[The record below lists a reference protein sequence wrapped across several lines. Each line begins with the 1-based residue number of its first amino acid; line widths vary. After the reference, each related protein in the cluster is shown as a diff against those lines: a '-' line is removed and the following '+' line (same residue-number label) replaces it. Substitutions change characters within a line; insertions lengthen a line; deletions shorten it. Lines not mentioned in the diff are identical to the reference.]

1 MGPVHK
7 SIIGALLLTA
17 SATAPAAH
25 AQSNSVK
32 GLSPQTRALIAEV
45 SKFGDGD
52 PSRDPEGDLVKLAE
66 LRKRIEADRAFPV
79 EELGS
84 LESATGAGHFYA
96 RRYAKAVEHY
106 KIAARHFEQAKAAP
120 SELAGLYSNMGTI
133 LSSLTRYDEAEAYH
147 RQALAIRETLEG
159 KRGASVASSLFGIG
173 YVYYRTGRI
182 EESIPLLR
190 ESVEQQLEFLKPDNP
205 LIVVRMTSLASV
217 LSRSGREAEGL
228 KVARRAEEIGRKNLG
243 EKHPTYAIAL
253 HNLGTALVEN
263 GNYSEAVPMMREA
276 LRVRVATIGETASG
290 TALSLRNLSTAL
302 KKSGAIAEAEELSRK
317 AAEIFARS
325 GETDSPQALAT
336 LYYELADFAALRGDW
351 TAYDRFAVDALAEV
365 DKKLTESNFERARL
379 HLQHAERQGERGKA
393 AEALAIAERWVPVMQ
408 KALIASHVDRIW
420 AEMLLASLR
429 QTVTPSPGWDLADNA
444 MGRLSAKLANIAV
457 SDRQLVREAETNRK
471 SALLYFETALRA
483 GDHDRAFAALQ
494 LVNISDLAIGQQ
506 YASDTGRSGREGEAA
521 GPAGMRRNLLDL
533 ARRLSQ
539 AQGQH
544 DIALQARQT
553 EKVAAIAA
561 EVIRLEGQVKAAEA
575 NLQARFPNFVMRYR
589 PSPVTLAQFRA
600 TLSDSETLLAPVEG
614 PRGTTVVSITRAGM
628 AWHRADVSR
637 SVSELRRAIEDPA
650 AGLGPFPYADAE
662 KLYRALFPKGVKP
675 GSHVLFHGGGALA
688 SLPLPLLLTRKYTGD
703 LRRAPWLLHRA
714 SFQVVG
720 NLALRKLTA
729 PAAGS
734 KDGDMVIGIGGVDL
748 PPASERRLAIA
759 GLFRSGSPEAA
770 SINALP
776 ALPNAARELRAIA
789 EALPGENDLLLI
801 GADAREERLKSADL
815 SKARIIAFATH
826 GLVAGEVR
834 DLWEPALL
842 VGTSGPESGEDGLLG
857 AHEIAQLKLS
867 ADWVILSACNTSSG
881 DRRDG
886 PVYSGLATA
895 FAQAGAKA
903 LLLSHW
909 QVRDDAAAVLSVET
923 VRGTGRGLGRAEALR
938 RAQLALLADRKVAD
952 SGHPAIWAPFI
963 IVEN

>member
-7 SIIGALLLTA
+7 SIIGALLLGLA
-17 SATAPAAH
+17 ATAPAAL
-25 AQSNSVK
+25 AQSYSVK
-32 GLSPQTRALIAEV
+32 GLSPQTKALIAEV
-45 SKFGDGD
+45 AKFGAGD
-52 PSRDPEGDLVKLAE
+52 PSRDPEGDLVKLAD
-66 LRKRIEADRAFPV
+66 LRKRIEADRAFPE
-79 EELGS
+79 EELGN

-96 RRYAKAVEHY
+96 RRYAKAVDHY
-106 KIAARHFEQAKAAP
+106 EIAARHFEQAKAAP
-120 SELAGLYSNMGTI
+120 SELAGLYANMGTI
-133 LSSLTRYDEAEAYH
+133 LSSLARYDEAETYH
-147 RQALAIRETLEG
+147 RRALAIREKLEG
-159 KRGASVASSLFGIG
+159 KRGPMVASSLFGIG
-173 YVYYRTGRI
+173 YVYFRTGRI

-190 ESVEQQLEFLKPDNP
+190 DSVDQQLEFLKPDNP

-243 EKHPTYAIAL
+243 EKHPTYAIAV
-253 HNLGTALVEN
+253 HNLGTALIEN

-276 LRVRVATIGETASG
+276 LRIRVATIGETASG

-302 KKSGAIAEAEELSRK
+302 KKTGATAEAEELSRK
-317 AAEIFARS
+317 AAEIFAKS
-325 GETDSPQALAT
+325 GETDTPQALAT
-336 LYYELADFAALRGDW
+336 LYYELADFAALRSDW
-351 TAYDRFAVDALAEV
+351 TAYDRLAADALAEG
-365 DKKLTESNFERARL
+365 DKKLAESNFERARL
-379 HLQHAERQGERGKA
+379 HLQHAERLGERGKT
-393 AEALAIAERWVPVMQ
+393 AEALASAERWVPVMQ
-408 KALIASHVDRIW
+408 KALIPSHSDRIW
-420 AEMLLASLR
+420 AEMLLSSLR
-429 QTVTPSPGWDLADNA
+429 QKGAASPTAPSWDLADNA

-457 SDRQLVREAETNRK
+457 SDRQLVREAETNRR
-471 SALLYFETALRA
+471 SALLYFETALAA
-483 GDHDRAFAALQ
+483 GDQDRAFAALQ

-506 YASDTGRSGREGEAA
+506 FASDASASGREGEASRL
-521 GPAGMRRNLLDL
+521 RRNLLDL
-533 ARRLSQ
+533 ARRRSQ
-539 AQGQH
+539 VQGQH

-553 EKVAAIAA
+553 EKVTAIAA
-561 EVIRLEGQVKAAEA
+561 EVTRLEGQVKAAEA
-575 NLQARFPNFVMRYR
+575 DLQARFPEFVLRYR
-589 PSPVTLAQFRA
+589 PSPVTLAQFRS
-600 TLSDSETLLAPVEG
+600 TLSKSETLLAPVEG
-614 PRGTTVVSITRAGM
+614 PRGTTVVSISQGGM
-628 AWHRADVSR
+628 SWHRADLGQ
-637 SVSELRRAIEDPA
+637 SVGILRRAVEDPA
-650 AGLGPFPYADAE
+650 AGLGPFPFADAE
-662 KLYRALFPKGVKP
+662 KLYRDLFPKGVKP

-720 NLALRKLTA
+720 NLALRKPSLL
-729 PAAGS
+729 AAGS
-734 KDGDMVIGIGGVDL
+734 KDGDVVIGIGGVDL
-748 PPASERRLAIA
+748 PPTGQRRTAIA
-759 GLFRSGSPEAA
+759 GLFRSGAPEAA

-789 EALPGENDLLLI
+789 DALPGENDLLLI

-909 QVRDDAAAVLSVET
+909 QVRDDAAAMLSVET
-923 VRGTGRGLGRAEALR
+923 VRGAGRGLGRAEALR
-938 RAQLALLADRKVAD
+938 RAQLALLADRKISD